1 MNTTYYI
8 VRFIRRDNRFDEEFL
23 DDDTEE
29 VEEFLYV
36 DTKEAEEFF
45 NQYKH
50 KRSKLYSKVQLLLS
64 IGNSEMLI
72 SEIEFME

>member
-8 VRFIRRDNRFDEEFL
+8 VRFIRRDNRFD
-23 DDDTEE
+23 
-29 VEEFLYV
+29 EEFLYV